1 MEMNRVAITGIG
13 AICGLGHNLN
23 QIWPK
28 LIAGESGIDRFH
40 HLSEDYC
47 PIPMGGIV
55 SNFTIS
61 SDLLEPKDQDRFDK
75 FIHFA
80 LHAAKEALE
89 NAGATAATYAN
100 YRMGT
105 ILGVGL
111 GGFPLIESTH
121 AIFMDKGPR
130 RVSPFF
136 IPGIIPNMA
145 TGLISMRFG
154 LQGIN
159 HAISSACASSA
170 HALAAAATEIMLGR
184 QDLMLTGGA
193 EMVTSPLTIAG
204 FHSMKA
210 LSKKIDTPKQ
220 ASRPFDKDRDG
231 FVIGEGAGILILEN
245 LELAKKRGA
254 PILAEIVGHG
264 ATSDAYHIT
273 APHPDGEGTIPCMQQ
288 ALAMAGISPEK
299 IDYINAHGTSTPMGD
314 IAETRAI
321 KQVFGEHAYKLNIS
335 STKSM
340 TGHLLGAAGG
350 LESVFCV
357 KTLHTGDIPPTI
369 NLENPD
375 EQCDL
380 NYTPL
385 KSVNKQM
392 DYALNN
398 SFGFGGTN
406 STLIFKSYRG

>member
-13 AICGLGHNLN
+13 AICGLGHNLK

-28 LIAGESGIDRFH
+28 LILGESGICRFH

-55 SNFTIS
+55 NDFTIS
-61 SDLLEPKDQDRFDK
+61 TDLLEAKDQDRFDK

-80 LHAAKEALE
+80 LHSSQEALE
-89 NAGATAATYAN
+89 NAGVNPNTYLP

-111 GGFPLIESTH
+111 GGFPLIENTH
-121 AIFMDKGPR
+121 TTFMEKGPR

-154 LQGIN
+154 LKGIN

-170 HALAAAATEIMLGR
+170 HALAAAANEIMLGR

-210 LSKKIDTPKQ
+210 LSKKIETPTI
-220 ASRPFDKDRDG
+220 ASRPFDQDRDG

-254 PILAEIVGHG
+254 KILAEIVGHG

-273 APHPDGEGTIPCMQQ
+273 APHPEGEGTIPCMQQ
-288 ALAMAGISPEK
+288 ALAMAGITPEK

-314 IAETRAI
+314 IAETKAI
-321 KQVFGEHAYKLNIS
+321 KKVFADHAYALNIS

-350 LESVFCV
+350 LESVFCI
-357 KTLHTGDIPPTI
+357 KTLLTGDIPPTI
-369 NLENPD
+369 NLDNPD

-385 KSVNKQM
+385 KSINRQM
-392 DYALNN
+392 NYV
-398 SFGFGGTN
+398 
-406 STLIFKSYRG
+406 FK